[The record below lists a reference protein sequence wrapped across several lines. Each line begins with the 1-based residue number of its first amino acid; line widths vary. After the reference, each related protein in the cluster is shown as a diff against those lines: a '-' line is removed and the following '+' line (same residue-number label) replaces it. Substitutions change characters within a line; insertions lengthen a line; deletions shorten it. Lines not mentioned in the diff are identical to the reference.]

1 MADKSRTH
9 LGAGRAAQGRPFQG
23 DDAGQMTPAASV
35 LAYRTA
41 MTAGPFVDSLQG
53 DLRQIACSLRHGD
66 LYPALEALEASTD
79 RLQRFLTYVVVASEV
94 LMDRHASLGAVVA
107 NYGSRLLGVLGHI
120 EETLDEGDLV
130 GLALALE
137 HGLVGSLEEYRGYE
151 ADVQRAL
158 SRVAAMQM
166 AA

>member
-1 MADKSRTH
+1 
-9 LGAGRAAQGRPFQG
+9 
-23 DDAGQMTPAASV
+23 MTPAASV

-94 LMDRHASLGAVVA
+94 LMERHASLGAVVA

-137 HGLVGSLEEYRGYE
+137 HGLVGSLE
-151 ADVQRAL
+151 
-158 SRVAAMQM
+158 
-166 AA
+166 